1 LPSRGSD
8 SRRRRFCLKSR
19 PMGIQETA
27 MSHVSDFER
36 SSTPPIDFAT
46 LAIAIVVVIGVAV
59 LQLL

>member
-1 LPSRGSD
+1 
-8 SRRRRFCLKSR
+8 
-19 PMGIQETA
+19 MGIQETA